1 MTRTSYV
8 PSSAKIKVI
17 VLGGAGCNAVT
28 RMAREQIYGVEFIAL
43 NTDAKHLAVTE
54 GIRQSPQPGGDQGII
69 KLVDKLNT
77 MVIVPN
83 DRLLTFH
90 DQFVQGIEQLLKGS
104 YEPEIEMPLF
114 SISKIAA

>member
-1 MTRTSYV
+1 MFPAAPKSRSSDSVGSAVTRS
-8 PSSAKIKVI
+8 
-17 VLGGAGCNAVT
+17 T

-90 DQFVQGIEQLLKGS
+90 DQFVQGIERLLKGN
-104 YEPEIEMPLF
+104 YKPEIEMPLF
-114 SISKIAA
+114 SIPKIAA